1 MYIHSHYKTL
11 YIYAYYI
18 YIIYIHTYIHVCTHA
33 CCVLCKHHA
42 LPNFTSPC
50 IHVLHADW

>member
-18 YIIYIHTYIHVCTHA
+18 YNLHTYIHVCTHA

>member
-18 YIIYIHTYIHVCTHA
+18 YIIYIHTYIHT
-33 CCVLCKHHA
+33 CVYTCMLC
-42 LPNFTSPC
+42 F
-50 IHVLHADW
+50 V